1 MSNVIGIL
9 PARWASTRFPGKPL
23 HRIAG
28 RPLLWHAWQQTKKAK
43 SLDAVIV
50 ATDDQRIADAAREF
64 GADVAMTSPKHP
76 SGTDR
81 IAEVAA
87 QHAKASILVNI
98 QADEPQM
105 NPRIIDRLVQALRR
119 DRRCGMATAAA
130 RLEEED
136 DRFRDPNVVKV
147 VLDQDQYALYFSRAP
162 IPVRRDHSTKRPAQ
176 PLQHLGIYAYRRRV
190 LLEFVRWQPTPLER
204 TEKLEQLRA
213 LHHGVKIKVLITK
226 SVTHGVDTP
235 EDARKIEREL
245 L

>member
-1 MSNVIGIL
+1 MSKVIAIL

-23 HRIAG
+23 HLIAG
-28 RPLLWHAWQQTKKAK
+28 KPLLWHAWQQTKKAK
-43 SLDAVIV
+43 TLDAVIV
-50 ATDDQRIADAAREF
+50 ATDDHRIAEAANGF
-64 GADVAMTSPKHP
+64 GAEVAMTASRHP

-87 QHAKASILVNI
+87 QHPAASILVNV

-105 NPRIIDRLVQALRR
+105 NPRIIDRLVEALRQ

-130 RLEEED
+130 PLEDEA
-136 DRFRDPNVVKV
+136 RFRDPNVVKV
-147 VLDQDQYALYFSRAP
+147 VVDQHQHALFFSRAP
-162 IPVRRDHSTKRPAQ
+162 IPHQREAGTKRPVQ

-190 LLEFVRWQPTPLER
+190 LLDFVSWKPAPLER
-204 TEKLEQLRA
+204 TERLEQLRA
-213 LHHGVKIKVLITK
+213 LHHGIKIKVLMTK
-226 SVTHGVDTP
+226 SITHGVDTP